1 MQPDLDKLA
10 FHSAYNSLKNTD
22 VKRGELDLPASV
34 GAGSIYVDEVTFELE
49 EVASFVQAYVKTT
62 DYSDYFQYLDS
73 SYHDSYRNIN
83 QNTDHLVFS
92 SGGLLNYDIYMKVA
106 GNQVTFSLRLSR
118 QGFGAVTI
126 DHPTYK
132 VPITFV
138 EYRLTN

>member
-1 MQPDLDKLA
+1 MPDLDKLA
-10 FHSAYNSLKNTD
+10 FHSAYNTFKNSSVLRD
-22 VKRGELDLPASV
+22 ELDLPASV
-34 GAGSIYVDEVTFELE
+34 AAGAVYVDEVTFTLAEA
-49 EVASFVQAYVKTT
+49 ASFIQAYVKTT

-73 SYHDSYRNIN
+73 QYHDSYRNIN

-92 SGGLLNYDIYMKVA
+92 SGGLLNYDIYMKINA
-106 GNQVTFSLRLSR
+106 NKVTFSLRLSR

-126 DHPTYK
+126 NHPTYK